1 MMIRR
6 PEDVAAAVKK
16 ARHDLSITQAELASR
31 VEVDRQWVY
40 RLENGEPGVSL
51 GLVLRTLNVLGLTL
65 QIDTG
70 EKDAPKSP
78 PVAKQSARAR
88 PRFSIDDVVDE

>member
-1 MMIRR
+1 MIIRR

-16 ARHDLSITQAELASR
+16 ARRDQSLSQSDLAAR

-51 GLVLRTLNVLGLTL
+51 GLVLRALNMLGLKL
-65 QIDTG
+65 EISALD
-70 EKDAPKSP
+70 EKVPKAAPAAEKS
-78 PVAKQSARAR
+78 AQSHR
-88 PRFSIDDVVDE
+88 RFSIDEIVDE

>member
-1 MMIRR
+1 MIIRR

-40 RLENGEPGVSL
+40 RLENGEPGVSF

-65 QIDTG
+65 QIETG
-70 EKDAPKSP
+70 DKDAAQSA
-78 PVAKQSARAR
+78 PVAKQPARDR
-88 PRFSIDDVVDE
+88 RRFSIDDIVDE